1 LDTLVY
7 TQCNIVLDTVMV
19 VAVVGLLV
27 LEVLEVLVVRE
38 DLGVLEVR

>member
-1 LDTLVY
+1 MY

>member
-1 LDTLVY
+1 
-7 TQCNIVLDTVMV
+7 MV